1 MRHPPSSC
9 PPRFALRC
17 SIMSTAAR
25 AAAGPPQPGGFR
37 RLWRVLR
44 QLFHE
49 ASGAVFGV
57 LALGWLNAA
66 LRAWTR
72 DVARWL
78 IGIAVAVALLFL
90 FFAVT
95 SFQKAR
101 RL

>member
-1 MRHPPSSC
+1 
-9 PPRFALRC
+9 
-17 SIMSTAAR
+17 MSTAAS
-25 AAAGPPQPGGFR
+25 AATAPQQQQGGFR

-49 ASGAVFGV
+49 AIGAVFAV

-90 FFAVT
+90 FFAIT
-95 SFQKAR
+95 SFRKAR
-101 RL
+101 KF

>member
-1 MRHPPSSC
+1 
-9 PPRFALRC
+9 
-17 SIMSTAAR
+17 MSTAAT
-25 AAAGPPQPGGFR
+25 ATSTPPPQGGFR
-37 RLWRVLR
+37 RLWRVLK

-49 ASGAVFGV
+49 VTGAVFAV

-78 IGIAVAVALLFL
+78 IGVAVAMALVFV

-95 SFQKAR
+95 SFQRAR
-101 RL
+101 KI

>member
-1 MRHPPSSC
+1 
-9 PPRFALRC
+9 
-17 SIMSTAAR
+17 MSTAAS
-25 AAAGPPQPGGFR
+25 ATEAPQQPGGFR

-49 ASGAVFGV
+49 ATGAVFAV

-78 IGIAVAVALLFL
+78 IAIAVAVALLFA

>member
-1 MRHPPSSC
+1 
-9 PPRFALRC
+9 
-17 SIMSTAAR
+17 MSTAASSATTAPR
-25 AAAGPPQPGGFR
+25 QQGGFR
-37 RLWRVLR
+37 RLWRALR

-49 ASGAVFGV
+49 ATGAVFAV

-72 DVARWL
+72 DVALWL
-78 IGIAVAVALLFL
+78 IGLAVAVALLFL

-95 SFQKAR
+95 SFRRAR

>member
-1 MRHPPSSC
+1 
-9 PPRFALRC
+9 
-17 SIMSTAAR
+17 MSTAAGTATAPHEQR
-25 AAAGPPQPGGFR
+25 GFR

-49 ASGAVFGV
+49 IVGAVFAV

-66 LRAWTR
+66 FRAWTR

-78 IGIAVAVALLFL
+78 IGVAVAVALLFV

-95 SFQKAR
+95 SFRRAR
-101 RL
+101 KI

>member
-1 MRHPPSSC
+1 
-9 PPRFALRC
+9 
-17 SIMSTAAR
+17 MSTAAGT
-25 AAAGPPQPGGFR
+25 AIAPQPQGGFR

-49 ASGAVFGV
+49 IVGAVFAV

-66 LRAWTR
+66 FRAWTR

-78 IGIAVAVALLFL
+78 IGVAVAVALLFV

-95 SFQKAR
+95 SFRRAR
-101 RL
+101 KI